1 MGKIIVKDVEKQ
13 NKTKKR
19 QLLVDRKQ
27 QTHGNQMIQAMFY
40 IYK

>member
-1 MGKIIVKDVEKQ
+1 MGKIIVKDRK

-27 QTHGNQMIQAMFY
+27 QTHENQTIQAVFY
-40 IYK
+40 IYN